1 MISFLRERLQ
11 GIVAFSFLGIV
22 ALTFA
27 FLGLPTFTQNF
38 NTNDY
43 AQIGKYSISQSEYF
57 RTKAQVEQNL
67 RNQFGEGLNFS
78 DPAIID
84 IVSNL
89 TNNSIIEKYTLI
101 NLVDDIDIKV
111 PAKYVETEL
120 SKLEAFQ
127 VDGKFNQDLFKNYL
141 INFNLSKEDLMEDF
155 ESDLKLNLAVS
166 LLDATSTSF
175 NKSVSQY
182 LELLT
187 ERRSVTFVELNSDSV
202 TKKIELTDEALQ
214 NYYNANVESYAIPEA
229 RSYLL
234 LDLNKTK
241 MDLGATDEELNE
253 AYELFLENLP
263 APEKRVSHV
272 MVIKDNYE
280 NEEDYTDKVTLITNL
295 VNTSTLDFSQIVE
308 DYSDDLGTRETSGD
322 LGFTNGE
329 VFPSEFEQIIRDL
342 DLNEISAP
350 INFENNT
357 HFLKITELK
366 GADAISFEDKK
377 QELTNELEQI
387 SFEDRVAQISSNI
400 TFSDFSYDEV
410 FAFAESNNLELTDVK
425 QVQID
430 ELPFSFENSNTVI
443 GTAINSWSS
452 PLEVSFDNYSFV
464 YVYEVKDKTYESFN
478 DVKISVQDEL
488 TNEMKSEYLNE
499 IFASTEALQLDEQYL
514 GESFDVDNF
523 KVESFK
529 GINRST
535 SLLSSD
541 IVDKVFNNSEIGVV
555 QKEITTNGLL
565 IYLVDE
571 RIKGDPSGVSEEDK
585 QAILEESKRTNL
597 QLAFN
602 ELRSKYG
609 FDEKISISNQFA
621 NQNL

>member
-27 FLGLPTFTQNF
+27 FLGLPTFTQSF

-67 RNQFGEGLNFS
+67 RSQFGEGINFS

-101 NLVDDIDIKV
+101 NLVDDLKVEV

-127 VDGKFNQDLFKNYL
+127 VDGKFSQDLFKNYL

-166 LLDATSTSF
+166 LIDATSSSF
-175 NKSVSQY
+175 NKSINQY
-182 LELLT
+182 LDLLT
-187 ERRSVTFVELNSDSV
+187 ERRSVTFVELNTDNV
-202 TKKIELTDEALQ
+202 TKEFKLSDESLMSFYDSNIETF
-214 NYYNANVESYAIPEA
+214 SIPEA

-234 LDLNKTK
+234 LDLNKPEMT
-241 MDLGATDEELNE
+241 LEVTEEE
-253 AYELFLENLP
+253 IQDAYNLFLENLP
-263 APEKRVSHV
+263 VPEKRISHI
-272 MVIKDNYE
+272 MVIRDNYE
-280 NEEDYTDKVTLITNL
+280 NVDDYTNKVSRIANELSSVEFAQL
-295 VNTSTLDFSQIVE
+295 VEEL
-308 DYSDDLGTRETSGD
+308 SDDLGTADTGGD

-329 VFPSEFEQIIRDL
+329 VFPLEFEQV
-342 DLNEISAP
+342 ISSLALGQTSEA
-350 INFENNT
+350 IEFENNT
-357 HFLKITELK
+357 HFLKVTELK
-366 GADAISFEDKK
+366 GSENNSFEDKK
-377 QELTNELEQI
+377 AELLSELQQI
-387 SFEDRVAQISSNI
+387 KFEDKVAQVSSNI
-400 TFSDFSYDEV
+400 TFSDYTFEEVYD
-410 FAFAESNNLELTDVK
+410 FAETNNLEIRDIKGIQADT
-425 QVQID
+425 
-430 ELPFSFENSNTVI
+430 LPFNFENSNAVLET
-443 GTAINSWSS
+443 GINNWSS
-452 PLEVSFDNYSFV
+452 PLQIGFDNYSFV
-464 YVYEVKDKTYESFN
+464 YVYDITEKAYKSFE
-478 DVKISVQDEL
+478 DVKLEVEENLLNQK
-488 TNEMKSEYLNE
+488 KSEYLNE
-499 IFASTEALQLDEQYL
+499 VFASSEALELDEMMISEL
-514 GESFDVDNF
+514 FELDNF

-535 SLLSSD
+535 SLLSND
-541 IVDKVFNNSEIGVV
+541 IVGKVFNNSDLGVV
-555 QKEITTNGLL
+555 KKEITNTGLL
-565 IYLVDE
+565 IYVVED
-571 RIKGDPSGVSEEDK
+571 RIKGDSNSVSEEDRL
-585 QAILEESKRTNL
+585 AILEESKRTNL

-602 ELRSKYG
+602 DLREKYG
-609 FDEKISISNQFA
+609 FDDKISISNQFA

>member
-27 FLGLPTFTQNF
+27 FLGLPTFTQSF

-67 RNQFGEGLNFS
+67 RSQFGEGINFS

-101 NLVDDIDIKV
+101 NLVDDLKVEV

-127 VDGKFNQDLFKNYL
+127 VDGKFSQDLFKNYL

-166 LLDATSTSF
+166 LIDATSSSF
-175 NKSVSQY
+175 NKSINQY
-182 LELLT
+182 LDLLT
-187 ERRSVTFVELNSDSV
+187 ERRSVTFVELNTDNV
-202 TKKIELTDEALQ
+202 TKEFELSDESLMSFYDSNIETF
-214 NYYNANVESYAIPEA
+214 SIPEA

-234 LDLNKTK
+234 LDLNKPEMT
-241 MDLGATDEELNE
+241 LEVTEEE
-253 AYELFLENLP
+253 IQDAYNLFLENLP
-263 APEKRVSHV
+263 VPEKRISHI
-272 MVIKDNYE
+272 MVIRDNYE
-280 NEEDYTDKVTLITNL
+280 NVDDYTNKVSRIANELSSVEFAQL
-295 VNTSTLDFSQIVE
+295 VEEL
-308 DYSDDLGTRETSGD
+308 SDDLGTADTGGD

-329 VFPSEFEQIIRDL
+329 VFPLEFEQV
-342 DLNEISAP
+342 ISSLALGQTSEA
-350 INFENNT
+350 IEFENNT
-357 HFLKITELK
+357 HFLKVTELK
-366 GADAISFEDKK
+366 GSENNSFEDKK
-377 QELTNELEQI
+377 AELLSELQQI
-387 SFEDRVAQISSNI
+387 KFEDKVAQVSSNI
-400 TFSDFSYDEV
+400 TFSDYTFEEVYD
-410 FAFAESNNLELTDVK
+410 FAESNNLEIRDIKGIQADT
-425 QVQID
+425 
-430 ELPFSFENSNTVI
+430 LPFDFENSNAVLET
-443 GTAINSWSS
+443 GINNWSS
-452 PLEVSFDNYSFV
+452 PLQIGFDNYSFV
-464 YVYEVKDKTYESFN
+464 YVYDITEKAYKSFE
-478 DVKISVQDEL
+478 DVKSEVEENL
-488 TNEMKSEYLNE
+488 LNEKKSEYLNE
-499 IFASTEALQLDEQYL
+499 VFASSEALELDEMMISEL
-514 GESFDVDNF
+514 FELDNF

-535 SLLSSD
+535 SLLSND
-541 IVDKVFNNSEIGVV
+541 IVGKVFNNSDLGVV
-555 QKEITTNGLL
+555 KKEITNTGLL
-565 IYLVDE
+565 IYIVED
-571 RIKGDPSGVSEEDK
+571 RIKGDSDSVSEEDRL
-585 QAILEESKRTNL
+585 AILEESKRTNL

-602 ELRSKYG
+602 DLREKYG
-609 FDEKISISNQFA
+609 FDDKISISNQFA

>member
-27 FLGLPTFTQNF
+27 FLGLPTFTQSF

-67 RNQFGEGLNFS
+67 RSQFGEGINFS

-101 NLVDDIDIKV
+101 NLVDDLKVEV

-127 VDGKFNQDLFKNYL
+127 VDGKFSQDLFKNYL

-166 LLDATSTSF
+166 LIDATSSSF
-175 NKSVSQY
+175 NKSINQY
-182 LELLT
+182 LDLLT
-187 ERRSVTFVELNSDSV
+187 ERRSVTFVELNTDNV
-202 TKKIELTDEALQ
+202 TKEFKLSDESLMSFYDSNIETF
-214 NYYNANVESYAIPEA
+214 SIPEA

-234 LDLNKTK
+234 LDLNKPEMT
-241 MDLGATDEELNE
+241 LEVTEEE
-253 AYELFLENLP
+253 IQDAYNLFLENLP
-263 APEKRVSHV
+263 VPEKRISHI
-272 MVIKDNYE
+272 MVIRDNYE
-280 NEEDYTDKVTLITNL
+280 NVDDYTNKVSRIANELSSVEFAQL
-295 VNTSTLDFSQIVE
+295 VEEL
-308 DYSDDLGTRETSGD
+308 SDDLGTADTGGD

-329 VFPSEFEQIIRDL
+329 VFPLEFEQV
-342 DLNEISAP
+342 ISSLALGQTSEA
-350 INFENNT
+350 IEFENNT
-357 HFLKITELK
+357 HFLKVTELK
-366 GADAISFEDKK
+366 GSENNSFEDKK
-377 QELTNELEQI
+377 AELLSELQQI
-387 SFEDRVAQISSNI
+387 KFEDKVAQVSSNI
-400 TFSDFSYDEV
+400 TFSDYTFEEVYD
-410 FAFAESNNLELTDVK
+410 FAETNNLEIRDIKGIQEDT
-425 QVQID
+425 
-430 ELPFSFENSNTVI
+430 LPFDFENSNAVLET
-443 GTAINSWSS
+443 GINNWSS
-452 PLEVSFDNYSFV
+452 PLQIGFDNYSFV
-464 YVYEVKDKTYESFN
+464 YVYDITEKAYKSFE
-478 DVKISVQDEL
+478 DVKSEVEENL
-488 TNEMKSEYLNE
+488 LNEKKSEYLNE
-499 IFASTEALQLDEQYL
+499 VFASSEALELDEMMISEL
-514 GESFDVDNF
+514 FELDNF

-535 SLLSSD
+535 SLLSND
-541 IVDKVFNNSEIGVV
+541 IVGKVFNNSDLGVV
-555 QKEITTNGLL
+555 KKEITNTGLL
-565 IYLVDE
+565 IYVVED
-571 RIKGDPSGVSEEDK
+571 RIKGDSNSVSEEDRL
-585 QAILEESKRTNL
+585 AILEESKRTNL

-602 ELRSKYG
+602 DLREKYG
-609 FDEKISISNQFA
+609 FDDKISISNQFA